1 MAKIKAIVK
10 RTDEPFGH
18 MTHIEN
24 TIQNLQ
30 KIVGGYI
37 EVQGRPLFLSGA
49 AIICNEEG
57 KIRQMPINIVIG
69 SNGVVWD
76 AICGDLIVVGI
87 DGEEFT
93 DVPISFAEW
102 KTLLKEWGNT

>member
-10 RTDEPFGH
+10 RVGEEYGH
-18 MTHIEN
+18 MTNVSN
-24 TIQNLQ
+24 TLENLQ
-30 KIVGGYI
+30 KIVGGFI
-37 EVQGRPLFLSGA
+37 EVVPVA
-49 AIICNEEG
+49 TNTVIICNEEG
-57 KIRQMPINIVIG
+57 KIRQLPTNIVLG
-69 SNGVVWD
+69 SDGVVWD

-93 DVPISFAEW
+93 DVPISFAAW